1 MAKATKKSEK
11 ETKSL
16 FSIYG
21 ARISKSDK
29 YANIS
34 IVKGG
39 DDEKVFE
46 TIPVK
51 LNGGKVA
58 VKVDEDFVY
67 LKIKRL
73 DVETDDVDVF

>member
-1 MAKATKKSEK
+1 MAKATKKTEQ

-16 FSIYG
+16 FNIYG
-21 ARISKSDK
+21 ARVSKSGK

-34 IVKGG
+34 IVKNTG
-39 DDEKVFE
+39 DDREFE
-46 TIPVK
+46 TIPVDIQGK
-51 LNGGKVA
+51 KVA

>member
-1 MAKATKKSEK
+1 MAKATKKAE

-16 FSIYG
+16 FNIYG
-21 ARISKSDK
+21 ARVSKSGK

-34 IVKGG
+34 IVKNIG
-39 DDEKVFE
+39 DDREFE
-46 TIPVK
+46 TIPVDIEGK
-51 LNGGKVA
+51 KVA

-73 DVETDDVDVF
+73 DVETDDVDAF

>member
-1 MAKATKKSEK
+1 MAKATKKTEQ

-16 FSIYG
+16 FNIYG
-21 ARISKSDK
+21 ARVSKSGK

-34 IVKGG
+34 IVKNTG
-39 DDEKVFE
+39 DEKVFE

-67 LKIKRL
+67 FKIKRL

>member
-1 MAKATKKSEK
+1 MTKSTKKAEK

-16 FSIYG
+16 FNIYG
-21 ARISKSDK
+21 ARVSKSGK

-34 IVKGG
+34 IVKNTG
-39 DDEKVFE
+39 DDREFE
-46 TIPVK
+46 TIPVDIEGK
-51 LNGGKVA
+51 KVA

-73 DVETDDVDVF
+73 DIETDDVDVF

>member
-1 MAKATKKSEK
+1 MAKSTKKTEQ

-16 FSIYG
+16 FNIYG
-21 ARISKSDK
+21 ARVSKSGK

-34 IVKGG
+34 IVKNTG
-39 DDEKVFE
+39 DDREFE
-46 TIPVK
+46 TIPVDIEGK
-51 LNGGKVA
+51 KVA
-58 VKVDEDFVY
+58 VKVDKDFVY